1 MWGVRKQGR
10 KQKGSRERKQS
21 RGGNKKPNKKLPP
34 HSPQSPFFFI
44 PHSPPI
50 PIPAKAGISRLQRQ
64 RRESPAKAGI
74 PPFPHFHPPIP
85 NSPHSPPYPHSR
97 ESGNLPTPAP
107 AARIPRQRRA
117 KTKSPPKA
125 AKTGDSRFRG
135 NGEFSLPIPLILL
148 FSFPPFFYYPR
159 LPPSPQFPPH
169 SHSRESGNLPTP
181 APAARIPRESGH
193 PPNPHFFHSPFPRK
207 RESPDSS
214 AFGANPP
221 PKAGKNKIPAKGG
234 KNKSPAS
241 VVRKQKSPAIVLPP
255 PRSPYPLRAEK
266 KYPPRP
272 LIVPPRP
279 RLTKKQHQSA
289 FFCIL
294 LRFGRQKMVFYRV
307 MGVPPASEAHL
318 FRHWRNK

>member
-10 KQKGSRERKQS
+10 KQKGGRERKQS
-21 RGGNKKPNKKLPP
+21 REGNKKPNKKLPP
-34 HSPQSPFFFI
+34 IPPNPHFFHPPF
-44 PHSPPI
+44 PPI
-50 PIPAKAGISRLQRQ
+50 PPL
-64 RRESPAKAGI
+64 
-74 PPFPHFHPPIP
+74 F
-85 NSPHSPPYPHSR
+85 HSR

-107 AARIPRQRRA
+107 TARIPRQRRQ
-117 KTKSPPKA
+117 K
-125 AKTGDSRFRG
+125 R
-135 NGEFSLPIPLILL
+135 EIPAFAGMENSFFLSQFPSSLL

-159 LPPSPQFPPH
+159 IPPHPPH
-169 SHSRESGNLPTP
+169 S
-181 APAARIPRESGH
+181 
-193 PPNPHFFHSPFPRK
+193 PPLPFPRK

-214 AFGANPP
+214 AFGANPRQRRAKKSP
-221 PKAGKNKIPAKGG
+221 PKAGN
-234 KNKSPAS
+234 
-241 VVRKQKSPAIVLPP
+241 PP
-255 PRSPYPLRAEK
+255 KSPYPLRAEK

>member
-1 MWGVRKQGR
+1 MGSAEAREETKREQGEETEQGR
-10 KQKGSRERKQS
+10 KQKTQQKT
-21 RGGNKKPNKKLPP
+21 PP
-34 HSPQSPFFFI
+34 HSPQSPFFSSPI
-44 PHSPPI
+44 PPHSPPSS
-50 PIPAKAGISRLQRQ
+50 IPAKAGISLSSASGAN
-64 RRESPAKAGI
+64 SPPKAAKTGDSRFRGNGEFFFSLPI
-74 PPFPHFHPPIP
+74 PLILLFSFPPFFYYPRLPPTPPIP
-85 NSPHSPPYPHSR
+85 PHSHSR

-125 AKTGDSRFRG
+125 G
-135 NGEFSLPIPLILL
+135 
-148 FSFPPFFYYPR
+148 
-159 LPPSPQFPPH
+159 
-169 SHSRESGNLPTP
+169 
-181 APAARIPRESGH
+181 
-193 PPNPHFFHSPFPRK
+193 
-207 RESPDSS
+207 
-214 AFGANPP
+214 NPP
-221 PKAGKNKIPAKGG
+221 K
-234 KNKSPAS
+234 
-241 VVRKQKSPAIVLPP
+241 
-255 PRSPYPLRAEK
+255 SPYPLRAEK

>member
-34 HSPQSPFFFI
+34 PFPPIPIFFI
-44 PHSPPI
+44 PHSPPFPPSSIPAKAGISRLQRHRREFPAKGGKNGRFPFSREWRILFFSPNSPNPSFFHSPHFFTIPDSPHPPPFPPI

-64 RRESPAKAGI
+64 RREFPAKGGKNGR
-74 PPFPHFHPPIP
+74 FPLSREWRILFFSP
-85 NSPHSPPYPHSR
+85 NSPHPSFFHSPHFFTIPDSPIPQSPPYPHSR

-107 AARIPRQRRA
+107 LARIPRQRRA

-125 AKTGDSRFRG
+125 G
-135 NGEFSLPIPLILL
+135 N
-148 FSFPPFFYYPR
+148 
-159 LPPSPQFPPH
+159 
-169 SHSRESGNLPTP
+169 
-181 APAARIPRESGH
+181 
-193 PPNPHFFHSPFPRK
+193 
-207 RESPDSS
+207 
-214 AFGANPP
+214 
-221 PKAGKNKIPAKGG
+221 
-234 KNKSPAS
+234 
-241 VVRKQKSPAIVLPP
+241 P

>member
-34 HSPQSPFFFI
+34 IPPNPHFFHPPF
-44 PHSPPI
+44 PPI

-74 PPFPHFHPPIP
+74 PLIPHFYHPPP
-85 NSPHSPPYPHSR
+85 FPPYPHSR

-107 AARIPRQRRA
+107 TARIPRQRRQ
-117 KTKSPPKA
+117 K
-125 AKTGDSRFRG
+125 R
-135 NGEFSLPIPLILL
+135 EIPA
-148 FSFPPFFYYPR
+148 FAGMENSFF
-159 LPPSPQFPPH
+159 LSQFPSSSFFH
-169 SHSRESGNLPTP
+169 SPIFLLSPTPPNPPNPPPYPHSRESGNLPTP

-221 PKAGKNKIPAKGG
+221 PKAGN
-234 KNKSPAS
+234 
-241 VVRKQKSPAIVLPP
+241 PP
-255 PRSPYPLRAEK
+255 KSPYPLRAEK